1 MRERKALLMNHSD
14 QPVQVSTDR
23 KGIFLISTLAGV
35 IAGLCC
41 LSPVILVLL
50 GLASIST
57 ATSLGDMLYGDYRL
71 YFRLGG
77 LLFLALALV
86 FYFRR
91 RGVCTLSDA
100 RRQRNRIVNTS
111 LLVLIFSVGIYIF
124 WTYVAVQHWGIMVG
138 LPWAQYDESWALPT
152 SVVVLAIGVLL
163 YWRSFHR
170 ISRRPKPNSSKAAEK
185 ISNPASK

>member
-1 MRERKALLMNHSD
+1 M
-14 QPVQVSTDR
+14 
-23 KGIFLISTLAGV
+23 
-35 IAGLCC
+35 
-41 LSPVILVLL
+41 
-50 GLASIST
+50 
-57 ATSLGDMLYGDYRL
+57 
-71 YFRLGG
+71 
-77 LLFLALALV
+77 ALALV

-111 LLVLIFSVGIYIF
+111 LFVLIFSVGIYIF

-170 ISRRPKPNSSKAAEK
+170 ISRRPKPNSSKAAER
-185 ISNPASK
+185 ISGPASK